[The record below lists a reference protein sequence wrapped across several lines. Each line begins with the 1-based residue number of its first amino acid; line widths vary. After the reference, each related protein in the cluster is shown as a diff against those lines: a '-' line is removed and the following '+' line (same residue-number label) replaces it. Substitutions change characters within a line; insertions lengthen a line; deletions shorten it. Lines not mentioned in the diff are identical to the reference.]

1 MIRKVVA
8 SATSL
13 TAALAM
19 AACTTMSTS
28 YHSPVLTAVQANDSY
43 FVKGHDAVEARAA
56 QRAPKKAKNVILF
69 VGDGMGISTITAAR
83 IYAGQR
89 KGLDGE
95 SYQLAMEKL
104 PWSAFSK
111 TYTHDSQV
119 ADSAPTAVAMTT
131 GVKSYNGTL
140 GVTQHANVKDCA
152 SAKGNGTTSLWEMAE
167 AAGMKTGVISTA
179 RITHATP
186 AATYAETTE
195 RDWESDADVSAAGK
209 AAGCLDIAAQFIN
222 WQRANGDGFEVAMAG
237 GRSGFLP
244 NTVADPEYSN
254 QKGRRL
260 DGRNLTEEW
269 KAGSSKRT
277 FVTDKAGFDAFDWT
291 GDGQILGLF
300 EPSHMQ
306 YDLDR
311 AKDGKG
317 EPTITE
323 MTKAAITR
331 LSQGDKGYVLMV
343 EGGRVDHG
351 LHAGDAQRAL
361 GDAAAL
367 DDAIAAA
374 VAMTNPEETL
384 IIVTADHSHT
394 LIIQGY
400 PDRGNPI
407 LGLVQEGGKLTIARD
422 GKPYT
427 TLSFANG
434 PGSVCK
440 PQADGKWLCDR
451 PDLTNVD
458 TTALGFLQQ
467 SLVPLGSETHGGEDV
482 AIFAGGPGA
491 NLFSGAVEEN
501 EIFHVMSQSLGLVK

>member
-1 MIRKVVA
+1 MMRTMLAA
-8 SATSL
+8 SAAVL
-13 TAALAM
+13 TV
-19 AACTTMSTS
+19 AACATMA
-28 YHSPVLTAVQANDSY
+28 PVRNAPEPVQSADSY
-43 FVKGHDAVEARAA
+43 FVKGAGAIQAKIAARGQPHA
-56 QRAPKKAKNVILF
+56 RNVILF
-69 VGDGMGISTITAAR
+69 IGDGMGISTITAAR

-89 KGLDGE
+89 QGLDGE

-104 PWSAFSK
+104 PYSAFSK
-111 TYTHDSQV
+111 TYTHDAQV
-119 ADSAPTAVAMTT
+119 ADSAPTATAMTT
-131 GVKSYNGTL
+131 GVKSFNGTL
-140 GVTQHANVKDCA
+140 GITQGADLKDCTSAA
-152 SAKGNGTTSLWEMAE
+152 SHGTTTLWEQAE
-167 AAGMKTGVISTA
+167 ASGMATGIISTA
-179 RITHATP
+179 RLTHATP
-186 AATYAETTE
+186 GATYAETTE

-209 AAGCLDIAAQFIN
+209 AAGCKDIAMQLLD
-222 WQRANGDGFEVAMAG
+222 WTKANGDGFDVMLGG
-237 GRSGFLP
+237 GRSYFTP
-244 NTVADPEYSN
+244 NTMTDPEYAD
-254 QKGRRL
+254 QKGRRQ
-260 DGRNLTEEW
+260 DGRNLAEEW
-269 KAGSSKRT
+269 KAQAPNRT
-277 FVTDKAGFDAFDWT
+277 LVTNKAGFDAVDWNS
-291 GDGQILGLF
+291 DGQVFGLF

-311 AKDGKG
+311 SNAPTG
-317 EPTITE
+317 EPSIAD

-331 LSQGDKGYVLMV
+331 LSRNDKGFVLMV

-394 LIIQGY
+394 LVMQGY
-400 PDRGNPI
+400 PQRGNPI
-407 LGLVQEGGKLTIARD
+407 LGLVKEGDKLVMAAD

-440 PQADGKWLCDR
+440 KQPDGKWLCDR

-458 TTALGFLQQ
+458 TTALGFKQQ
-467 SLVPLGSETHGGEDV
+467 SLIPMGSETHGGEDV

-491 NLFSGAVEEN
+491 NLFSGAMEEN
-501 EIFHVMSQSLGLVK
+501 EIYHVMARSLGFK

>member
-1 MIRKVVA
+1 MFRTVLSV
-8 SATSL
+8 SL
-13 TAALAM
+13 VALAA
-19 AACTTMSTS
+19 AACATTWQSSHMAVT
-28 YHSPVLTAVQANDSY
+28 PVQSQDSY
-43 FVKGHDAVEARAA
+43 YVKGHNAVAARAA
-56 QRAPKKAKNVILF
+56 ERNPAHAKNVILF
-69 VGDGMGISTITAAR
+69 IGDGMGISTITAAR
-83 IYAGQR
+83 IYAGQM

-104 PWSAFSK
+104 PYSAFSK

-140 GVTQHANVKDCA
+140 GVTQAASIKDCA
-152 SAKGNGTTSLWEMAE
+152 SAKTSGTTSLWEIAE
-167 AAGMKTGVISTA
+167 DAGMATGVISTA

-195 RDWESDADVSAAGK
+195 RDWESDKDVSDAGK
-209 AAGCLDIAAQFIN
+209 AAGCVDIASQLLA
-222 WQRANGDGFEVAMAG
+222 WQGKYGNGFDVILGG
-237 GRSGFLP
+237 GRTNFLP
-244 NTVADPEYSN
+244 ATMTDPEYPN
-254 QKGRRL
+254 EKGVRL
-260 DGRNLTEEW
+260 DGRNLVDEW
-269 KAGSSKRT
+269 QAAGPNRT
-277 FVTDKAGFDAFDWT
+277 AVIDRAGFNAFNWNS
-291 GDGQILGLF
+291 DGQIFGLF

-306 YDLDR
+306 YELDR

-317 EPTITE
+317 EPSIAE

-331 LSQGDKGYVLMV
+331 LSRNPNGYVMMV

-367 DDAIAAA
+367 DEAIAAA
-374 VAMTNPEETL
+374 VAATDPKETL
-384 IIVTADHSHT
+384 IVVTADHSHT

-407 LGLVQEGGKLTIARD
+407 LGLVKEGGKLTTARD

-434 PGSVCK
+434 PGSVCTK
-440 PQADGKWLCDR
+440 QPDDKYQCDR
-451 PDLTNVD
+451 KDLTNVD

-467 SLVPLGSETHGGEDV
+467 SLIPLGSETHGGEDV

-491 NLFSGAVEEN
+491 NLFSGTVEEN
-501 EIFHVMSQSLGLVK
+501 EIFHVMARSLGLVK

>member
-1 MIRKVVA
+1 MIRTAMA
-8 SATSL
+8 SV
-13 TAALAM
+13 AALAL
-19 AACTTMSTS
+19 AACATMSTS
-28 YHSPVLTAVQANDSY
+28 YHTPVLTAVQANDSY
-43 FVKGHDAVEARAA
+43 FIKGHDAVEARGA
-56 QRAPKKAKNVILF
+56 QRSPKKAKNVILF
-69 VGDGMGISTITAAR
+69 IGDGMGISTITAAR

-140 GVTQHANVKDCA
+140 GVTQGANIKDCA
-152 SAKGNGTTSLWEMAE
+152 SAKTNGTTSLWEMAE
-167 AAGMKTGVISTA
+167 AAGMQTGVISTA
-179 RITHATP
+179 RLTHATP

-195 RDWESDADVSAAGK
+195 RDWESDADVSAEGK
-209 AAGCLDIAAQFIN
+209 AAGCLDIATQFVN
-222 WQRANGDGFEVAMAG
+222 WQKANGDGFEVALGG
-237 GRSGFLP
+237 GRSGFIP
-244 NTVADPEYSN
+244 NTMTDPEYAS

-260 DGRNLTEEW
+260 DGRNLADDW
-269 KAGSSKRT
+269 KAGSAKRT
-277 FVTDKAGFDAFDWT
+277 YVTDKAGFDAFDWK

-317 EPTITE
+317 EPTITD

-331 LSQGDKGYVLMV
+331 LSQGDTGYVLMV

-407 LGLVQEGGKLTIARD
+407 LGLVKEGGKTTLARD

-451 PDLTNVD
+451 ADLSNVD
-458 TTALGFLQQ
+458 TTALGFQQ
-467 SLVPLGSETHGGEDV
+467 QALIPLGSETHGGEDV

-491 NLFSGAVEEN
+491 ILFSGAVEEN

>member
-1 MIRKVVA
+1 MIR
-8 SATSL
+8 T
-13 TAALAM
+13 LAVSTLAIGL
-19 AACTTMSTS
+19 AACATTFRTTGAST
-28 YHSPVLTAVQANDSY
+28 PVQAADSY
-43 FVKGHDAVEARAA
+43 YVKGGAAVKARAA
-56 QRAPKKAKNVILF
+56 QRAPKQAKNVILF
-69 VGDGMGISTITAAR
+69 VGDGMGITTITAAR

-89 KGLDGE
+89 QGLDGE

-119 ADSAPTAVAMTT
+119 ADSAPTAVAMTA
-131 GVKSYNGTL
+131 GIKSYNGSI
-140 GVTQHANVKDCA
+140 GVTQAANLRDCA
-152 SAKGNGTTSLWEMAE
+152 SAKTTGVTTLWEMAE
-167 AAGMKTGVISTA
+167 AAGMATGVISTA

-186 AATYAETTE
+186 AATFAETVE
-195 RDWESDADVSAAGK
+195 RDWEADADISAAGK
-209 AAGCLDIAAQFIN
+209 AAGCTDIAAQLID
-222 WQRANGDGFEVAMAG
+222 WEKANGDGHEVILGG
-237 GRSGFLP
+237 GRTNFLP
-244 NTVADPEYSN
+244 SSVQDPEYIV
-254 QKGRRL
+254 QKGRRQ
-260 DGRNLTEEW
+260 DGRNLADEW
-269 KAGSSKRT
+269 KALATSHT
-277 FVTDKAGFDAFDWT
+277 VITDKAGFDAFNWN
-291 GDGQILGLF
+291 GDGQVFGLF

-317 EPTITE
+317 EPSIAE
-323 MTKAAITR
+323 MTRAAITR
-331 LSQGDKGYVLMV
+331 LSRDTDGFVLMV

-367 DDAIAAA
+367 DEAVAAA
-374 VAMTNPEETL
+374 VAMTSSDETL
-384 IIVTADHSHT
+384 IIVTADHSHS
-394 LIIQGY
+394 ISMSGY
-400 PDRGNPI
+400 PQRGNPI
-407 LGLVQEGGKLTIARD
+407 LGLVKEGDKLTLARD

-427 TLSFANG
+427 TLGFANG

-440 PQADGKWLCDR
+440 PAADGKWLCDR

-491 NLFSGAVEEN
+491 NLFSGTVEQN
-501 EIFHVMSQSLGLVK
+501 EIFHVMAQSLGLTR

>member
-1 MIRKVVA
+1 MIRTAMASVA
-8 SATSL
+8 ILAL
-13 TAALAM
+13 TACATAHDTVS
-19 AACTTMSTS
+19 AAVPA
-28 YHSPVLTAVQANDSY
+28 PVQSADSY
-43 FVKGHDAVEARAA
+43 FLKGHDAVAARAA
-56 QRAPKKAKNVILF
+56 ARMPKKAKNVILF
-69 VGDGMGISTITAAR
+69 IGDGMGISTITAAR
-83 IYAGQR
+83 IYAGQK
-89 KGLDGE
+89 KGVDGE

-119 ADSAPTAVAMTT
+119 ADSAPTATAMTT

-140 GVTQHANVKDCA
+140 GVTQAANLKDCA
-152 SAKGNGTTSLWEMAE
+152 SAKSSGTTSLWEMAE
-167 AAGMKTGVISTA
+167 AAGMATGVISTA
-179 RITHATP
+179 RLTHATP
-186 AATYAETTE
+186 AATYVETVE

-209 AAGCLDIAAQFIN
+209 AAGCVDIAAQFLD
-222 WQRANGDGFEVAMAG
+222 WQKTNGDGFEVTLGG
-237 GRSGFLP
+237 GRQNFLP
-244 NTVADPEYSN
+244 NTMADPEYPD
-254 QKGRRL
+254 QKGRRT
-260 DGRNLTEEW
+260 DGRNLAEEW
-269 KAGSSKRT
+269 LDGHPERKVTIGLST
-277 FVTDKAGFDAFDWT
+277 FEQMNFDSDI
-291 GDGQILGLF
+291 QVLGLF

-311 AKDGKG
+311 AKDKRG
-317 EPTITE
+317 EPSLAE
-323 MTKAAITR
+323 MTEAAITR
-331 LSQGDKGYVLMV
+331 LSRNDKGYVLMV

-367 DDAIAAA
+367 DEAVAAA
-374 VAMTNPEETL
+374 VARTNPEETL

-394 LIIQGY
+394 LMIQGY

-407 LGLVQEGGKLTIARD
+407 LGLVKEGGKVTLARD

-458 TTALGFLQQ
+458 TGALGFQQ
-467 SLVPLGSETHGGEDV
+467 QALIPLGSETHGGEDV

-491 NLFSGAVEEN
+491 NLFSGVVEQD

>member
-1 MIRKVVA
+1 MIRAAMIRAATA
-8 SATSL
+8 SV
-13 TAALAM
+13 AALAA
-19 AACTTMSTS
+19 AACVTS
-28 YHSPVLTAVQANDSY
+28 SHTASVPAPVQSADSY
-43 FVKGHDAVEARAA
+43 YVKGHNAVAARAVERS
-56 QRAPKKAKNVILF
+56 PKKAKNVILF
-69 VGDGMGISTITAAR
+69 IGDGMGISTITAAR
-83 IYAGQR
+83 IYAGQK

-119 ADSAPTAVAMTT
+119 ADSAPTATAMTT
-131 GVKSYNGTL
+131 GIKSYNGTL
-140 GVTQHANVKDCA
+140 GVTQAANLKDCT
-152 SAKGNGTTSLWEMAE
+152 SAKTAGTTSLWEMAE
-167 AAGMKTGVISTA
+167 AAGMATGVISTA
-179 RITHATP
+179 RLTHATP
-186 AATYAETTE
+186 AATYVETVE
-195 RDWESDADVSAAGK
+195 RDWESDADMSAEGK
-209 AAGCLDIAAQFIN
+209 AAGCLDIAAQFVN
-222 WQRANGDGFEVAMAG
+222 WQKINGDGFEVALGG
-237 GRSGFLP
+237 GRQNFLP
-244 NTVADPEYSN
+244 NTMADPEYPD
-254 QKGRRL
+254 QKGRRT
-260 DGRNLTEEW
+260 DGRNLAEEW
-269 KAGSSKRT
+269 LEGHPERKVTIGLNT
-277 FVTDKAGFDAFDWT
+277 FEQMNFDSDI
-291 GDGQILGLF
+291 QVLGLF

-311 AKDGKG
+311 AKDKRG
-317 EPTITE
+317 EPSLAE
-323 MTKAAITR
+323 MTEAAVTR
-331 LSQGDKGYVLMV
+331 LSRNDQGYVLMV

-351 LHAGDAQRAL
+351 LHASDAQRAL

-367 DDAIAAA
+367 DDAVAAA

-407 LGLVQEGGKLTIARD
+407 LGLVKEGGKAVLARD

-451 PDLTNVD
+451 PDLTSVD
-458 TTALGFLQQ
+458 TGALGFLQQ
-467 SLVPLGSETHGGEDV
+467 SLIPLGSETHGGEDV

>member
-1 MIRKVVA
+1 MIRAVI
-8 SATSL
+8 ATSIF
-13 TAALAM
+13 ALGA
-19 AACTTMSTS
+19 AACATT
-28 YHSPVLTAVQANDSY
+28 YQPARTAVAPVQAQDSY
-43 FVKGHDAVEARAA
+43 YVKGHDAVARRAA
-56 QRAPKKAKNVILF
+56 ERNPTKAKNVILF

-83 IYAGQR
+83 IYSGQR

-104 PWSAFSK
+104 PYSAFSK
-111 TYTHDSQV
+111 TYTHDAQV

-131 GVKSYNGTL
+131 GIKSYNGTL
-140 GVTQHANVKDCA
+140 GITQVATVKDCA
-152 SAKGNGTTSLWEMAE
+152 TAKGNGTTSLWEIAE
-167 AAGMKTGVISTA
+167 AAGLETGVISTA
-179 RITHATP
+179 RVTHATP

-195 RDWESDADVSAAGK
+195 RDWESDADVSAEGK
-209 AAGCLDIAAQFIN
+209 AAGCVDIAAQFAA
-222 WQRANGDGFEVAMAG
+222 WQGAHGNGFDVVLSG
-237 GRSGFLP
+237 GRYNFLP
-244 NTVADPEYSN
+244 NTMADPEYPN

-260 DGRNLTEEW
+260 DGRNLMDEW
-269 KAGSSKRT
+269 KAAAPKRT
-277 FVTDKAGFDAFDWT
+277 TAIDRAGFQAFDWN

-317 EPTITE
+317 EPSIAE
-323 MTKAAITR
+323 MTTAAITR
-331 LSQGDKGYVLMV
+331 LSRNKNGFVLMV

-367 DDAIAAA
+367 DEAIAAA
-374 VAMTNPEETL
+374 VAATDPKETL

-394 LIIQGY
+394 LMINGY

-407 LGLVQEGGKLTIARD
+407 LGLVKEGGKLTKARD

-427 TLSFANG
+427 TLSFSNG
-434 PGSVCK
+434 PGSICK
-440 PQADGKWLCDR
+440 AQPDGKWVCDR
-451 PDLTNVD
+451 ADLTNVD
-458 TTALGFLQQ
+458 TTALGFLQP

-491 NLFSGAVEEN
+491 NLFSGTVEQN
-501 EIFHVMSQSLGLVK
+501 EIFHVMARSMGLVR

>member
-1 MIRKVVA
+1 MIRFVLAA
-8 SATSL
+8 SVIALGAAACATSMQPAHVAV
-13 TAALAM
+13 T
-19 AACTTMSTS
+19 
-28 YHSPVLTAVQANDSY
+28 PVQAQDSY
-43 FVKGHDAVEARAA
+43 YVKAHNAVAARAA
-56 QRAPKKAKNVILF
+56 ERGMGRAKNVILF

-83 IYAGQR
+83 IYAGQQ

-104 PWSAFSK
+104 PYSAFSK

-131 GVKSYNGTL
+131 GVKSYNGSI
-140 GVTQHANVKDCA
+140 GVTQAANLKDCT
-152 SAKGNGTTSLWEMAE
+152 SAKTTGTTSLWEMA
-167 AAGMKTGVISTA
+167 ADAGMASGIISTA

-186 AATYAETTE
+186 AATYAETVE
-195 RDWESDADVSAAGK
+195 RDWESDKDVSAAGK
-209 AAGCLDIAAQFIN
+209 AAGCIDIASQLVT
-222 WQRANGDGFEVAMAG
+222 WQGKHGKGFDVILGG
-237 GRSGFLP
+237 GRSNFLP
-244 NTVADPEYSN
+244 NTVADPEYAS
-254 QKGRRL
+254 QKGNRQ
-260 DGRNLTEEW
+260 DGRNLVDEW
-269 KAGSSKRT
+269 KAGAPNRT
-277 FVTDKAGFDAFDWT
+277 TVIDRAGFNAFDWNS
-291 GDGQILGLF
+291 DGQIFGLF

-306 YDLDR
+306 YELDR

-317 EPTITE
+317 EPSIAE
-323 MTKAAITR
+323 MTKAAVTR
-331 LSQGDKGYVLMV
+331 LSRNPNGYVLMV

-367 DDAIAAA
+367 DEAIAAA
-374 VAMTNPEETL
+374 VAMTDPKDTM
-384 IIVTADHSHT
+384 IVVTADHSHT
-394 LIIQGY
+394 LILQGY
-400 PDRGNPI
+400 PQRNNPI
-407 LGLVQEGGKLTIARD
+407 LGLVKEGDKLVKAAD

-440 PQADGKWLCDR
+440 PQADGKWLCER

-467 SLVPLGSETHGGEDV
+467 SLIPMGSETHGGEDV

-491 NLFSGAVEEN
+491 NLFSGSVEQN
-501 EIFHVMSQSLGLVK
+501 EIFHVMARSLGLVK

>member
-1 MIRKVVA
+1 MA
-8 SATSL
+8 ATSL
-13 TAALAM
+13 
-19 AACTTMSTS
+19 
-28 YHSPVLTAVQANDSY
+28 
-43 FVKGHDAVEARAA
+43 
-56 QRAPKKAKNVILF
+56 
-69 VGDGMGISTITAAR
+69 
-83 IYAGQR
+83 
-89 KGLDGE
+89 
-95 SYQLAMEKL
+95 
-104 PWSAFSK
+104 
-111 TYTHDSQV
+111 
-119 ADSAPTAVAMTT
+119 
-131 GVKSYNGTL
+131 
-140 GVTQHANVKDCA
+140 
-152 SAKGNGTTSLWEMAE
+152 
-167 AAGMKTGVISTA
+167 
-179 RITHATP
+179 
-186 AATYAETTE
+186 
-195 RDWESDADVSAAGK
+195 
-209 AAGCLDIAAQFIN
+209 
-222 WQRANGDGFEVAMAG
+222 
-237 GRSGFLP
+237 
-244 NTVADPEYSN
+244 
-254 QKGRRL
+254 
-260 DGRNLTEEW
+260 EEW
-269 KAGSSKRT
+269 KAGAAKRT
-277 FVTDKAGFDAFDWT
+277 FVTDSAGFAAIDWNAE
-291 GDGQILGLF
+291 GQVLGLF

-323 MTKAAITR
+323 MTKAAITK
-331 LSQGDKGYVLMV
+331 LAHNDKGYVLMV

-351 LHAGDAQRAL
+351 LHAGDAQHAL

-407 LGLVQEGGKLTIARD
+407 LGLVKENGQVAKARD

-440 PQADGKWLCDR
+440 PQPDGKWLCDR

-458 TTALGFLQQ
+458 TGALGFQQQ
-467 SLVPLGSETHGGEDV
+467 SLIPLGSETHGGEDV